1 MLRPVPRL
9 QDAPM
14 TPLRSVAAARAFA
27 RRLIVLA
34 ALAIA
39 SPAALAQAQAPSDAD
54 VNRLLAAS
62 RAQTML
68 DTMLPQIE
76 AMQQQQ
82 FAQLTAQRQLD
93 ADQQAQL
100 QRIQERTRQT
110 VRKAL
115 SWSELRPMYVDIYKR
130 SFSREDVLAMAEFY
144 ESSAGQSLLDK
155 TPALT
160 QNLMGAIQQK
170 MLPLFADLQKD
181 LEKIVNEPAAGQK
194 P

>member
-14 TPLRSVAAARAFA
+14 TPTAFISASRHA
-27 RRLIVLA
+27 RRLLVLLVLA
-34 ALAIA
+34 LAA
-39 SPAALAQAQAPSDAD
+39 PAAWAQAPSDAD

-100 QRIQERTRQT
+100 QRIQDRTRQT

-115 SWSELRPMYVDIYKR
+115 SWSELRPMYVDLYKR
-130 SFSREDVLAMAEFY
+130 SFSREDVIAMAEFY

-170 MLPLFADLQKD
+170 MLPLFTDLQKD
-181 LEKIVNEPAAGQK
+181 LEKIVNEPPAAQK

>member
-1 MLRPVPRL
+1 ML
-9 QDAPM
+9 A
-14 TPLRSVAAARAFA
+14 VAA
-27 RRLIVLA
+27 
-34 ALAIA
+34 
-39 SPAALAQAQAPSDAD
+39 PAALAQAPSDAD
-54 VNRLLAAS
+54 INRLLAAS

-115 SWSELRPMYVDIYKR
+115 SWSELRPTYVDIYKR

-160 QNLMGAIQQK
+160 QNLMGAIQQR

-181 LEKIVNEPAAGQK
+181 LEKIVNAPAPAKK